1 MKDLNLQC
9 PTFIYSNP
17 IIYTS
22 RKNAND
28 MPKEWNSSN
37 YTNSIRTTNSVRKP
51 NEIGN
56 RNPTLPQSKSIRLN
70 IFAIFPQRKVET

>member
-1 MKDLNLQC
+1 MPMTC
-9 PTFIYSNP
+9 PKNGIHP
-17 IIYTS
+17 II
-22 RKNAND
+22 R
-28 MPKEWNSSN
+28 
-37 YTNSIRTTNSVRKP
+37 IVIFRTTNSVRKP